1 MHLKFVIQVQS
12 QKKNNNFDVNQNKR
26 KNNTYMQQL
35 FISERD
41 KPAAQVCLQH
51 TLVMLGLLFTQTD
64 SLSLVSVHLSYII

>member
-1 MHLKFVIQVQS
+1 
-12 QKKNNNFDVNQNKR
+12 
-26 KNNTYMQQL
+26 MQQL

-51 TLVMLGLLFTQTD
+51 TGLLFTQTD

>member
-1 MHLKFVIQVQS
+1 MLIKTREKQYI
-12 QKKNNNFDVNQNKR
+12 
-26 KNNTYMQQL
+26 YMQQL